1 MRLDLRI
8 LVVGILFLLWACQ
21 PTQVKIQLE
30 KTSPAKTSPAE
41 PLAKEPPQSPPP
53 VESPRPQEK
62 PGPAAPL
69 PAKTYAEMV
78 SQWKSHQD
86 LVKWMEKDFSF
97 DSERFKRFEQQL
109 PPPRTPEETFRLKS
123 GIYIDAAIFARESLN
138 RINPSYKAQLVVI
151 IMRPYGYNHYLC
163 SFRKDGSIYIMDYGT
178 PSAAMTGVQGPF
190 KSLDDYKKFYQR
202 NSPTNRRVEAVV
214 YLK

>member
-1 MRLDLRI
+1 
-8 LVVGILFLLWACQ
+8 
-21 PTQVKIQLE
+21 
-30 KTSPAKTSPAE
+30 
-41 PLAKEPPQSPPP
+41 
-53 VESPRPQEK
+53 
-62 PGPAAPL
+62 
-69 PAKTYAEMV
+69 MV

-190 KSLDDYKKFYQR
+190 KSLDDYKGRGICRYTVFEWIMMSHHGSCGVRSKRCSSSAFSFPR
-202 NSPTNRRVEAVV
+202 TFTPFW
-214 YLK
+214 